1 MMRFYFAGV
10 SIGWADTAPEEWE
23 EETGKPIA
31 GQASWFLM
39 HGRKGDPG
47 NVPLKASQ
55 RFFNRVVIM
64 ARQLYDRLIR
74 IRGTPH
80 EIGMG
85 MALGLYIGMTPLMG
99 AHMVIAVFFAM
110 MLKWNKLSAAI
121 GVWVTNPLTALPIYG
136 INYMVGAYVTGVTRP
151 LRLRGEL
158 HFSLLIDILMKAPE
172 IFWTLLVGGMITGIP
187 LAIAGILFHLRRGES
202 LSGGNKAATG
212 HPEGKDYT
220 RKRKDS
226 GKGKD
231 NFFASPPEKKEE
243 R

>member
-1 MMRFYFAGV
+1 MKR
-10 SIGWADTAPEEWE
+10 
-23 EETGKPIA
+23 
-31 GQASWFLM
+31 QASCFLM
-39 HGRKGDPG
+39 HGRKGDPD

-55 RFFNRVVIM
+55 RLYNRVVAL
-64 ARQLYDRLIR
+64 ARHLYDRLIR

-110 MLKWNKLSAAI
+110 MLKWNKLAAAI
-121 GVWVTNPLTALPIYG
+121 GVWVTNPITALPIYG
-136 INYMVGAYVTGVTRP
+136 INYMMGAKVTGVTRP
-151 LRLRGEL
+151 LRLGGEL

-187 LAIAGILFHLRRGES
+187 LAVAGYYFTYGAVNRYQEEIKRQLAVQKEKITRGKEKIAAKARKISSRR
-202 LSGGNKAATG
+202 
-212 HPEGKDYT
+212 
-220 RKRKDS
+220 RK
-226 GKGKD
+226 
-231 NFFASPPEKKEE
+231 KKKK